1 MYSKSAC
8 YIKKYAAKLTTYII
22 TDRFLQAKMHSTKN
36 YFIYLP
42 HLALPLAAS
51 YGVMPLAQEEKKKA
65 TETATTNNNTIRLI
79 ITQVFTSKRG

>member
-1 MYSKSAC
+1 VYSRSAY

-22 TDRFLQAKMHSTKN
+22 ADRFLPVKMNSTKN

-51 YGVMPLAQEEKKKA
+51 YGLMPRAQEEKKKA